1 MSDSGI
7 LAGKV
12 IVVTGASTGIG
23 NDAARL
29 FGREGASVVVNA
41 RSEELLAKLVAELEE
56 AGTPARYVTGDV
68 SNAEDAQRLVD
79 TAVDA
84 FGRLDGALNNA
95 GVSQGGGLLADVTE
109 ETVDQVLATNL
120 KGVWLGMRA
129 QIRAMLATGNG
140 GAIVNTSSIGGVR
153 VPMAGQSIYAAAK
166 HGVIGMTKGAA
177 RDYGSQGLRI
187 NAIAPGTTDTAM
199 ITAWKKREPSI
210 GERLDAATPLGR
222 GGRPTEV
229 AEAAAWLL
237 SDRSSYVTGATVGVD
252 GGMSI

>member
-1 MSDSGI
+1 MSHPGI

-23 NDAARL
+23 YEAARL
-29 FGREGASVVVNA
+29 FGREGASVVVSA
-41 RSEELLAKLVAELEE
+41 RSEEPLAKLVAELEE
-56 AGTPARYVTGDV
+56 AGVPARYVIGDV
-68 SNAEDAQRLVD
+68 TSAEDSQRLVD
-79 TAVDA
+79 TAVET

-95 GVSQGGGLLADVTE
+95 GVTQGGGLLADVTE
-109 ETVDQVLATNL
+109 ETFDRVVATNL

-129 QIRAMLATGNG
+129 QIPAMLAAGNG

-153 VPMAGQSIYAAAK
+153 IPVAGQSVYGAAK

-177 RDYGSQGLRI
+177 RDYGPQGLRI
-187 NAIAPGTTDTAM
+187 NAIAPGTTDTEM
-199 ITAWKKREPSI
+199 IKAWKDREPSI

-222 GGRPTEV
+222 GGLPVEV

-237 SDRSSYVTGATVGVD
+237 SDRASYVTGATIGVD
-252 GGMSI
+252 GGMSV